1 MWCFFFG
8 GDCSPETCPL
18 SSTSCS
24 FLFLLLQ
31 ANGDSYEGEYQD
43 NEMHGWGIYTYA
55 DGDYYEGEF
64 RHGKPHGKGTYYHA
78 SGQKTEGYFHNGRYV
93 GPEPI
98 QGESS

>member
-1 MWCFFFG
+1 
-8 GDCSPETCPL
+8 
-18 SSTSCS
+18 
-24 FLFLLLQ
+24 
-31 ANGDSYEGEYQD
+31 
-43 NEMHGWGIYTYA
+43 MHGWGIYTYA

-98 QGESS
+98 QGDSS